1 MAASRR
7 RLPIVVKLLVL
18 FTAPTMLLFAGFA
31 VVAHE
36 VARRNLEAELGTRLA
51 AIAASA
57 ATQIRGKYL
66 VDLEPG
72 ADADPLAEGA
82 RRKLLEVMKATDV
95 ARLYIFDRDFKSRVD
110 TDPGVPIGTTLYQA
124 QLDQAPIEAV
134 FSGAEPLSSVLF
146 EGRDGVQYKAGYAA
160 IYADPTDDREVVL
173 AVGADAPA
181 AFFERLSALRR
192 SLLLSGAA
200 LMLLVIGAAVVS
212 AARISKPVRE
222 LADAAERIGRG
233 DLSSAIEPSSRD
245 EIGLLAQTMERMR
258 SDLAAR
264 DERMQLMLSGIAHEV
279 RNPLGGI
286 QLFAGILAEEIDE
299 SDERRS
305 HVARIQ
311 REVGYLEAVV
321 ESFLDYARRPE
332 LEREHVDLGELCEE
346 VCELEAG
353 AAAERGVEL
362 GCSAVEITLSHCD
375 RAQIRRAL
383 LNLVG
388 NAVQAAAAGPEPREV
403 QVTVSGDGDRAI
415 VEVANT
421 GAPIPADVRERLF
434 EPFFTTREKGTG
446 LGLAFVAEI
455 VGDHGGRVE
464 VDSGEGRRTRFWFE
478 LERFFPGPP
487 T

>member
-1 MAASRR
+1 MAATGR

-57 ATQIRGKYL
+57 STQIRGKYL

-72 ADADPLAEGA
+72 AEADPLAEGA
-82 RRKLLEVMKATDV
+82 RRKLREVMRATDV
-95 ARLYIFDRDFKSRVD
+95 ARLYVFDREFGSRVD
-110 TDPGVPIGTTLYQA
+110 TDADVPIGTTYYQA

-134 FSGAEPLSSVLF
+134 FAGSEPLSSVLF
-146 EGRDGVQYKAGYAA
+146 QGRDGVQYKAGYAA
-160 IYADPTDDREVVL
+160 VYADPADDRRVVL
-173 AVGADAPA
+173 VIGADAPA

-192 SLLLSGAA
+192 SLLLSGVV
-200 LMLLVIGAAVVS
+200 LMLLVIGAAVIS
-212 AARISKPVRE
+212 AARISRPVRE
-222 LADAAERIGRG
+222 LAAAAARIGRG

-245 EIGLLAQTMERMR
+245 EIGLLAQTMEQMR
-258 SDLAAR
+258 SDLEAR

-286 QLFAGILAEEIDE
+286 ELFAGILAEEVDE

-305 HVARIQ
+305 HVGRIQ
-311 REVGYLEAVV
+311 REVGYLKTVV

-332 LEREHVDLGELCEE
+332 PELEVVDLAELCAE
-346 VCELEAG
+346 VRELEAG
-353 AAAERGVEL
+353 EAEERGVEL
-362 GCSAVEITLSHCD
+362 SAGDHEQVLSRCD
-375 RAQIRRAL
+375 RAQIRRVL

-388 NAVQAAAAGPEPREV
+388 NAVQAAAAGDQPRRVEV
-403 QVTVSGDGDRAI
+403 SARATGDRAI
-415 VEVANT
+415 VEVINS
-421 GAPIPADVRERLF
+421 GAPIADEVRERLF

-455 VGDHGGRVE
+455 VSDHGGEIE
-464 VDSGEGRRTRFWFE
+464 VDSGAGRPTRFLFA
-478 LERFFPGPP
+478 LERFRPGPP
-487 T
+487 I